1 MAVVGGRNMFMFI
14 VISVYAL
21 VGCIS
26 DNEVV
31 CLVVF
36 VLTLRTSHITFA
48 WRNVLQATLTI
59 QSIPLWTNWI
69 VSSWTFVGIKK
80 SALLTKDLT

>member
-48 WRNVLQATLTI
+48 
-59 QSIPLWTNWI
+59 
-69 VSSWTFVGIKK
+69 
-80 SALLTKDLT
+80 